1 MDSVRMR
8 AHDGDSRNSEEDHT
22 MHTTRATRRLIP
34 AVSAV
39 AALVICAL
47 PAEASAE
54 MLIINEPFSVDEG
67 GQFTDCG
74 PTIDWA
80 VHIEGQISI
89 RTGKGKEAS
98 AFFAREQS
106 SGHEEWTDA
115 DTGDVLLTI
124 DWRQQIH
131 DIKATRLDGSVFEF
145 TTTQVGQ
152 PLTVR
157 DGDGNVLVRDRGLI
171 AFTYTFDTLGDDVP
185 GGEFVEDVGVRIAG
199 PHPGFDLDLCTLL

>member
-1 MDSVRMR
+1 
-8 AHDGDSRNSEEDHT
+8 
-22 MHTTRATRRLIP
+22 MHTTRATRRLIS

-47 PAEASAE
+47 PTEASAE
-54 MLIINEPFSVDEG
+54 MLIINEPWSVDEG

-74 PTIDWA
+74 PTINWT
-80 VHIEGQISI
+80 VHIDGQTSI
-89 RTGKGKEAS
+89 RTGKGKDAS

-106 SGHEEWTDA
+106 TGHEVWTDA
-115 DTGDVLLTI
+115 VTGDVLLVI
-124 DWRQQIH
+124 DWRDQIH
-131 DIKATRLDGSVFEF
+131 DVKATRLNGSVFQF

-152 PLTVR
+152 PFTVR
-157 DGDGNVLVRDRGLI
+157 DGDGNLLVHDRGLI

-185 GGEFVEDVGVRIAG
+185 GGVFVDEVDVRIAG